1 MLEITGVTGDA
12 FKFDILHTLEEGLT
26 AHCLANC
33 AFDSVCRSKAK
44 QCRWLV
50 PVFLHRWAFG
60 CVSLPLLTIQ
70 LLGWTQPASMGAGD
84 DYHWAVLASQ
94 IVNAVPSPVRKIL
107 QYEGQLLLFCDD
119 QQWRLDEF

>member
-12 FKFDILHTLEEGLT
+12 FKFDILHTLEKGLT

-33 AFDSVCRSKAK
+33 AFDWVCRSKAK

-60 CVSLPLLTIQ
+60 CVSLPLLT
-70 LLGWTQPASMGAGD
+70 MGAGD

-94 IVNAVPSPVRKIL
+94 IVNAVPSRVRKIL

-119 QQWRLDEF
+119 QQRRLDEF

>member
-1 MLEITGVTGDA
+1 MQVA
-12 FKFDILHTLEEGLT
+12 SS
-26 AHCLANC
+26 CV
-33 AFDSVCRSKAK
+33 SPQV
-44 QCRWLV
+44 
-50 PVFLHRWAFG
+50 AFG

-107 QYEGQLLLFCDD
+107 QYEASCSSFVMISSGGWMSFDF
-119 QQWRLDEF
+119 EYEP